1 MVILGGLEKALAHA
15 TLSTFQRNHSF
26 YGHEDDGE
34 ILSCSNAFGDGSVQ
48 ARASL
53 HMVIPTAPLLIVP
66 RGVCNLGDM
75 GWLRS
80 NWIFPPFVVHACPVD
95 FCVL

>member
-66 RGVCNLGDM
+66 HGVCNLGLV
-75 GWLRS
+75 GWKGRS
-80 NWIFPPFVVHACPVD
+80 CVGLAFGVHGTGP
-95 FCVL
+95 